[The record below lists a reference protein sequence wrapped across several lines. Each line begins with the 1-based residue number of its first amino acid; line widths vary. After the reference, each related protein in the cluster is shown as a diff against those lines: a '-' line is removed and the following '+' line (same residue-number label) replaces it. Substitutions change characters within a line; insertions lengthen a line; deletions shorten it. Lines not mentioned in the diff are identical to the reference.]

1 MQRKK
6 RLIVGCL
13 GIIGVTL
20 AVTGTLIALN
30 WDAVSRHLGQ
40 TLDEQTEKT
49 KATLFRLG
57 ELMSIS
63 AELKTEYGIE
73 PDVTYETGAD
83 DRVLSITLSDYR
95 LPEEETAKQHAREI
109 AVFAIGK
116 TKKFEEIDRVEV
128 LFQTSADDLES
139 FSFALDE
146 LITNGD

>member
-1 MQRKK
+1 VQRKK